1 MLSDWI
7 VANKK
12 DHPKKVV
19 GSIFKLNKDKQ
30 VVARILNREN
40 FGISKSGHLPDFYF
54 LGFVCG
60 TNYFGSLSQSYS
72 DSCWEI
78 KDEMLKMVAIKVD
91 LRLLSMNY
99 KIKSIG
105 KFEEDKQCGKK

>member
-12 DHPKKVV
+12 NHPGKVN

-30 VVARILNREN
+30 VVARILGPFTATIHGQNIGLKKDNGVSRN
-40 FGISKSGHLPDFYF
+40 YF

-60 TNYFGSLSQSYS
+60 TNYFGDLSESYS
-72 DSCWEI
+72 DSHWET
-78 KDEMLKMVAIKVD
+78 KDEFLEVVAIKVD
-91 LRLLSMNY
+91 LKLLSMDY

-105 KFEEDKQCGKK
+105 KFE

>member
-30 VVARILNREN
+30 VVARILDRES
-40 FGISKSGHLPDFYF
+40 FGVSRDGSLPKFYF

-60 TNYFGSLSQSYS
+60 TNYFGNLSQSYS
-72 DSCWEI
+72 DSCWEV
-78 KDEMLKMVAIKVD
+78 KDEFLKIAAIKVD

-105 KFEEDKQCGKK
+105 RFEGDK